1 MGNDRR
7 YRYRRLLWA
16 GLALGMLLAG
26 CGYRMAGPGELP
38 GKANTVAVTM
48 LVNRSGESGLE
59 AKVTNALLDEITR
72 RRQDLVVSVEQ
83 ADAILTGTIDNLSTQ
98 TAARSGTLTAT
109 ERKVVI
115 TVSLTLKDRGG
126 EVLWQGAR
134 LTAEQAFLVADTKP
148 QTESNR
154 RAAMNEVAKRLAE
167 YAYERLTDNF

>member
-1 MGNDRR
+1 MLGLVSMLTDISSEMVSG
-7 YRYRRLLWA
+7 LLPVFLVTQLAVSASTIGLIEGAA
-16 GLALGMLLAG
+16 G
-26 CGYRMAGPGELP
+26 
-38 GKANTVAVTM
+38 AVTM

-83 ADAILTGTIDNLSTQ
+83 ADAILSGTIDNLSTQ

-115 TVSLTLKDRGG
+115 TVSLTLKDRNG

-134 LTAEQAFLVADTKP
+134 LVAEQAFPVADTKP